1 MRPKKKSY
9 SPILLILGAIAVI
22 LAAYYCAAGMRT
34 GETIFLWRERMQTVL
49 QHPFEVYFNEYTAKM
64 ELVFLLIYMLMALM
78 YVTSRKN
85 YLPGREMGSA
95 QYADVKKVNRRLADL
110 SRDMDEPENIIVPR
124 KTLFQK
130 IKWSLLQKKRGKV
143 KYE

>member
-22 LAAYYCAAGMRT
+22 VAAYYCAAGMRT
-34 GETIFLWRERMQTVL
+34 GETIFLWRERMQNILT
-49 QHPFEVYFNEYTAKM
+49 HPFEWYFNEYTAKT

-124 KTLFQK
+124 KTLFQQ
-130 IKWSLLQKKRGKV
+130 IKGSLPQKKRGKSKV
-143 KYE
+143 